1 MFCCFLWCHFLSYSM
16 SSYFIFLSMYLYPF
30 LSCHPCSIL
39 FSLVLCYFLTG
50 PLQTYH
56 ALCIP
61 YYSHW
66 TPFLILTPHIII
78 FQHALSLIKRLIQMM
93 CGLSDMLLVWKRGGE
108 SLCSEQLEGAFSACS
123 TLSENMISLTEN
135 FLLPVFLDTMNPGK
149 HGRLWKL
156 WGFWLPKNNIS
167 MSHQSAWPQHNT
179 DSHWLWWADWLVEY
193 IAMHSW
199 RWYTVMK
206 SLHGLRASAWDYKT
220 PKQDLGIDCW
230 TRENDVQN
238 QVNLYSFH

>member
-108 SLCSEQLEGAFSACS
+108 SLCSEQLEGAFSACFYPFREYDITHREFPAACIFGHNEPRKAWQTVKTVRILAS
-123 TLSENMISLTEN
+123 KEQHFNVTSIRLATAQHRFTLALMSRLTGWIHRYAFLKMVHCHEITTWTQSLC
-135 FLLPVFLDTMNPGK
+135 L
-149 HGRLWKL
+149 RL
-156 WGFWLPKNNIS
+156 
-167 MSHQSAWPQHNT
+167 
-179 DSHWLWWADWLVEY
+179 
-193 IAMHSW
+193 
-199 RWYTVMK
+199 
-206 SLHGLRASAWDYKT
+206 
-220 PKQDLGIDCW
+220 
-230 TRENDVQN
+230 
-238 QVNLYSFH
+238 